1 MAVQNN
7 LCTIPWN
14 VFCIASFDVIY
25 KVEDTFVS
33 LIIIFITKSF
43 NEVQISMKEKRKE
56 KS

>member
-14 VFCIASFDVIY
+14 VFCIASFHVIY
-25 KVEDTFVS
+25 KAEETFVS
-33 LIIIFITKSF
+33 LIVIFITKSF
-43 NEVQISMKEKRKE
+43 NKVQISMKKKRKE